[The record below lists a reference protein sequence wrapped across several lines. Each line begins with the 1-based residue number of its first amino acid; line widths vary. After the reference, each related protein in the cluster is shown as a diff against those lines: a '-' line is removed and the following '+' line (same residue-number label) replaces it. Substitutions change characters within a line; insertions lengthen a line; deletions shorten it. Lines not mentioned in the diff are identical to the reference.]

1 MAEEKLVGKISHYY
15 TNIGVGIIEL
25 EDDLA
30 VGDLVHVKGVST
42 DFEQK
47 VDSMQIEHA
56 QVEKAGS
63 GQGIGIKVKE
73 KVREGDLVYKIIS

>member
-30 VGDLVHVKGVST
+30 VGDMVHIKGTTT

-47 VDSMQIEHA
+47 IDSMQIEHD

-63 GQGIGIKVKE
+63 GKGIGIKVKE
-73 KVREGDLVYKIIS
+73 KVRQGDLVYRVA